1 MLIDNP
7 NEFFLEEN
15 ETLAELI
22 GILLG
27 DGHLHKK
34 GEKSYLGSV
43 LSISL
48 NRIDEPEYVKYVRQL
63 IISVFNEKPKLHAR
77 IDSKSIDLKIY
88 NNGIIDFMIFKG
100 LLTGDKVKNQI
111 SVPDWIKKDELW
123 IIKNQNIWEM
133 KYRSLVLGC
142 LRGLVDTDGSIYVDH
157 FNKIIG
163 IGFKNASLF
172 LVQDFKEMCKSLK
185 IRTGKITKSPYISI
199 SSNKIYIAYQVLIRA
214 KNHVKKF
221 LELIKPKKWEFKR
234 EGIEKTL
241 NSLESSIDQALKSKY
256 KRKDSF

>member
-1 MLIDNP
+1 MNNP
-7 NEFFLEEN
+7 NEFFLEED
-15 ETLAELI
+15 EILAELI

-48 NRIDEPEYVKYVRQL
+48 NRVEEPEYVKYVRQL
-63 IISVFNEKPKLHAR
+63 LIGLFNEKPKMHPR

-88 NNGIIDFMIFKG
+88 NDQIIDFMILKG

-111 SVPDWIKKDELW
+111 SVPDWIKKDDLW
-123 IIKNQNIWEM
+123 IANNLKNWEL
-133 KYRSLVLGC
+133 KHRSLVIGC

-163 IGFKNASLF
+163 IGFKNASLS
-172 LVQDFKEMCKSLK
+172 LVQDFKEMCKSFE
-185 IRTGKITKSPYISI
+185 IRTGKITESPYISK
-199 SSNKIYIAYQVLIRA
+199 SSNKMFIAYQVLIRA
-214 KNHVKKF
+214 KRHVKKF
-221 LELIKPKKWEFKR
+221 LELIKPKKREFKR
-234 EGIEKTL
+234 NEIEKVL
-241 NSLESSIDQALKSKY
+241 NSLGSSIEQALESKY
-256 KRKDSF
+256 KRKDSFIL

>member
-1 MLIDNP
+1 MNKV
-7 NEFFLEEN
+7 NQFFIEES
-15 ETLAELI
+15 EILAEII

-48 NRIDEPEYVKYVRQL
+48 NRVEEPEYVEYVKQL
-63 IISVFNEKPKLHAR
+63 IISAFNEKPKMHAR

-88 NNGIIDFMIFKG
+88 NDQIIDFMILKG

-111 SVPDWIKKDELW
+111 SVPDWIKKDETW
-123 IIKNQNIWEM
+123 ISNNEKKWEM
-133 KYRSLVLGC
+133 KYKPLVLGC
-142 LRGLVDTDGSIYVDH
+142 LRGLIDTDGSIYVDR

-172 LVQDFKEMCKSLK
+172 LVQDFKEMVKSLK
-185 IRTGKITKSPYISI
+185 IKSGKITESTYISNL
-199 SSNKIYIAYQVLIRA
+199 SNRTYIAYQVLIRA
-214 KNHVKKF
+214 KRHVKQF
-221 LELIKPKKWEFKR
+221 LELIKPKKWELKKG
-234 EGIEKTL
+234 EIENVLK
-241 NSLESSIDQALKSKY
+241 SLGSSIERALTIKY
-256 KRKDSF
+256 KRKDSFLS

>member
-1 MLIDNP
+1 MNHP
-7 NEFFLEEN
+7 NEFYLDEN

-48 NRIDEPEYVKYVRQL
+48 NRIDEPEYVEYVKQL
-63 IISVFNEKPKLHAR
+63 VISLFNEEPKMHSR

-88 NNGIIDFMIFKG
+88 NDKIIDFMILKG

-111 SVPDWIKKDELW
+111 SVPDWIKKDETW
-123 IIKNQNIWEM
+123 IVNNQKNWKLE
-133 KYRSLVLGC
+133 YRPLVIGC
-142 LRGLVDTDGSIYVDH
+142 LRGLVDTDGSIYIDH

-163 IGFKNASLF
+163 IGFKNASLS
-172 LVQDFKEMCKSLK
+172 LVHDFKGMCNSLK
-185 IRTGKITKSPYISI
+185 IRTGKITESPYISK
-199 SSNKIYIAYQVLIRA
+199 SSNKTFTAYQLLIRA
-214 KNHVKKF
+214 KSHVKNF
-221 LELIKPKKWEFKR
+221 LEIVQPKKWEFKR
-234 EGIEKTL
+234 EEIECIL
-241 NSLESSIDQALKSKY
+241 NSLGSSIDQALTSKY
-256 KRKDSF
+256 RRMDSFK

>member
-1 MLIDNP
+1 MNDS
-7 NEFFLEEN
+7 NEILLEEN
-15 ETLAELI
+15 ESLAELI

-48 NRIDEPEYVKYVRQL
+48 NREDEPKYVSYVRELL
-63 IISVFNEKPKLHAR
+63 INIFSEEPKMHNR

-88 NNGIIDFMIFKG
+88 KDQIIDFIITKG
-100 LLTGDKVKNQI
+100 ITTGDKVKNQI
-111 SVPDWIKKDELW
+111 SVPKWIKKDELW
-123 IIKNQNIWEM
+123 IRNNQNKWEL
-133 KYRSLVLGC
+133 KYKPLVIGC

-163 IGFKNASLF
+163 IGFKNASLP
-172 LVQDFKEMCKSLK
+172 LVLDFKEMCHSLK
-185 IRTGKITKSPYISI
+185 IKTGKITESPYS
-199 SSNKIYIAYQVLIRA
+199 SKKSNKIYIAYQVLIRA

-221 LELIKPKKWEFKR
+221 LDLIKPKKWEFKKAK
-234 EGIEKTL
+234 IEKVL
-241 NSLESSIDQALKSKY
+241 ISLGSSIKQALISKY
-256 KRKDSF
+256 KRRDSFLS

>member
-1 MLIDNP
+1 MNNP
-7 NEFFLEEN
+7 NGYYLEEN
-15 ETLAELI
+15 ESLAELI

-48 NRIDEPEYVKYVRQL
+48 NRIEESEYVEYVRQL
-63 IISVFNEKPKLHAR
+63 LISLFNEKPKLHAR

-88 NNGIIDFMIFKG
+88 NDQIIDFMILKG

-111 SVPDWIKKDELW
+111 SVPNWIKKDELW
-123 IIKNQNIWEM
+123 IINNQKNWEL
-133 KYRSLVLGC
+133 KYRSLVIGC

-163 IGFKNASLF
+163 IGFKNASIS
-172 LVQDFKEMCKSLK
+172 LVHDFKEMCKSLK
-185 IRTGKITKSPYISI
+185 IRTGKITESPYISK

-221 LELIKPKKWEFKR
+221 LELIRPKKWEFKR
-234 EGIEKTL
+234 EEIEKIL
-241 NSLESSIDQALKSKY
+241 NSLGSSINQALKSKY
-256 KRKDSF
+256 KRKDSCCS

>member
-1 MLIDNP
+1 MNNP
-7 NEFFLEEN
+7 KEFFLDEN
-15 ETLAELI
+15 ENLAELI

-48 NRIDEPEYVKYVRQL
+48 NRIDEPKYLEYVRRLLVR
-63 IISVFNEKPKLHAR
+63 VFKEEPKMHPR
-77 IDSKSIDLKIY
+77 VDSKAIDLKIY
-88 NNGIIDFMIFKG
+88 NDQIIDFMISKG

-111 SVPDWIKKDELW
+111 SVPKWIKKNYSWVIRNLT
-123 IIKNQNIWEM
+123 IWES
-133 KYRSLVLGC
+133 KYRGLAIGC

-163 IGFKNASLF
+163 IGFKNSSFA
-172 LVQDFKEMCKSLK
+172 LVQDFKDMCKSLK
-185 IRTGKITKSPYISI
+185 IRTGKITESRYISI
-199 SSNKIYIAYQVLIRA
+199 ISKKKYIAYQVLIRS
-214 KNHVKKF
+214 KPHVKKF

-234 EGIEKTL
+234 KKIEKVL
-241 NSLESSIDQALKSKY
+241 NSLGSSIEQALESKY
-256 KRKDSF
+256 KRRDSF